1 MHLKKLQVCLMT
13 LSARKRWLFYASLAS
28 VSLLGF
34 VYLSSKSN
42 MSTTMGHNHMG
53 MTTMDHSGHTT
64 ADPHAGHEGMDME
77 CGMGMMMYFH
87 TGKCEYILFEGIR
100 TTTSGGMIGACFAI
114 FALGV
119 LYEGL
124 KVLRETLLQRAMV
137 NKYAVGHSNSS
148 QDTMVVS
155 NKNVGLDT
163 QTSQD
168 HCLENDHQEPP
179 LCIHMMSCSHFLQTL
194 LHMVQVF
201 FSYCLMLVFMT
212 YNVWLC
218 LSVILGAGVGYFLFG
233 WRKAIVVDI
242 NEHCH

>member
-155 NKNVGLDT
+155 NKNVG
-163 QTSQD
+163 
-168 HCLENDHQEPP
+168 
-179 LCIHMMSCSHFLQTL
+179 IHMMSCSHFLQTL